1 MSMSAR
7 LFLIA
12 TATLLATAACPLS
25 AQSGARYTVTMSG
38 DKGRPSRAVVTV
50 LGDRSRIQPIHE
62 RDDANSGESS
72 YMIISGGKLY
82 SIEPDKR
89 EYNVNKPE
97 DFENVVGTALRAVSP
112 MVKMHIDDTDV
123 SGEELDDA
131 DRVLGFSTR
140 HFRLTQ
146 KFTLSVSAFGLS
158 AGDEASEHEV
168 VTDYWFAPDAK
179 LPRNPLVELI
189 AAAPT
194 APAQQSG
201 SFTRQS
207 AKIRESLFKGMPMRI
222 VVRSREGG
230 DNQLEEKARIE
241 ITQLERIAVDPKQFE
256 VPAGYTQTEG
266 LRTHMEM

>member
-1 MSMSAR
+1 MSAR
-7 LFLIA
+7 LFLLA
-12 TATLLATAACPLS
+12 TATLLAAAACPLS
-25 AQSGARYTVTMSG
+25 AQSGVRYTVTMSG
-38 DKGRPSRAVVTV
+38 DKGRPSRAIVTV
-50 LGDRSRIQPIHE
+50 LGDRSRIQPIRE
-62 RDDANSGESS
+62 RDETNAGGSN
-72 YMIISGGKLY
+72 YMIIRDGKLY

-89 EYNVNKPE
+89 EYNVNTPE

-112 MVKMHIDDTDV
+112 MVKMHIDDTDI

-146 KFTLSVSAFGLS
+146 KYTLSVSAFGL
-158 AGDEASEHEV
+158 GGGGEATAHEV

-194 APAQQSG
+194 APAQQSR

-207 AKIRESLFKGMPMRI
+207 AKVRESLFKGMPMRI
-222 VVRSREGG
+222 VVRARESE
-230 DNQLEEKARIE
+230 DKQLEEKARIE
-241 ITQLERIAVDPKQFE
+241 ITQVERIAVDAKQFE

-266 LRTHMEM
+266 LRTRLEL

>member
-7 LFLIA
+7 QF
-12 TATLLATAACPLS
+12 LLAIAALLTTAARPLS
-25 AQSGARYTVTMSG
+25 AQSGMRYTVTMSG

-50 LGDRSRIQPIHE
+50 LGDRSRIQPIRE
-62 RDDANSGESS
+62 RDETNDGGSN
-72 YMIISGGKLY
+72 YMIIRDGKLY

-89 EYNVNKPE
+89 EYNVNTPE

-112 MVKMHIDDTDV
+112 MVKMHIDDTDI

-131 DRVLGFSTR
+131 DRVLGYSTR

-146 KFTLSVSAFGLS
+146 KFNLSVSAFGLG
-158 AGDEASEHEV
+158 AGDQATAHEV

-189 AAAPT
+189 AAAPS
-194 APAQQSG
+194 APAHQSR

-207 AKIRESLFKGMPMRI
+207 AKVRESLFTGMPMRI

-230 DNQLEEKARIE
+230 DTQLEEKARIE
-241 ITQLERIAVDPKQFE
+241 ITQLERIAVDSKQFE
-256 VPAGYTQTEG
+256 VPVGYTQTEG
-266 LRTHMEM
+266 LRMHMEM